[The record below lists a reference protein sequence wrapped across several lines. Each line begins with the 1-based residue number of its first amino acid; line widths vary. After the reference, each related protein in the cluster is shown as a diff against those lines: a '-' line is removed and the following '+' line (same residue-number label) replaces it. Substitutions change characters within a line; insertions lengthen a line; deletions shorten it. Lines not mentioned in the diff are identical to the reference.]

1 MKRNI
6 DLLHGNILTSLT
18 ELAVPIM
25 ATSMVQ
31 TAYSLTDMAWIGMVG
46 SDAVAAVGAAGM
58 YTWLLNGAV
67 AMAKMGGQVRVA
79 QSYGEGKVDEAVE
92 YGKGAAQLA
101 IAMAL
106 SFAVLA
112 NVFAW
117 QLVGFFHLNTASIV
131 ANAVIYLRIACG
143 MLVFSHLGQTMTG
156 LYTAVGNSRT
166 PFLANGVG
174 LALNMILDPMLILG
188 LGPFPRLGVA
198 GAAIATVT
206 AQAVVLAVL
215 LISARK
221 DSMLSRQLRIWKPTS
236 RRHFKSI
243 VRIGFP
249 TAIQDMIYCSIS
261 MYLTRFVTSWGDA
274 AVAVQRVGGQ
284 IEAISWMTAEG
295 FGTAINAFTGQNYGA
310 GNLKR
315 VKKGYTTAA
324 GLMFVWGI
332 FTSLL
337 LIFGATPI
345 FSIFIHEPEVIP
357 AGASYLR
364 ILGVCEM
371 FMCIELMTVGA
382 MSGLGRTMEA
392 SVITII
398 LTALR
403 IPMAIVLGTTSLGLD
418 GVWWALT
425 ISSIIKGIVFFIY
438 YQRIMRRWNVR

>member
-1 MKRNI
+1 
-6 DLLHGNILTSLT
+6 
-18 ELAVPIM
+18 
-25 ATSMVQ
+25 
-31 TAYSLTDMAWIGMVG
+31 
-46 SDAVAAVGAAGM
+46 
-58 YTWLLNGAV
+58 
-67 AMAKMGGQVRVA
+67 
-79 QSYGEGKVDEAVE
+79 
-92 YGKGAAQLA
+92 
-101 IAMAL
+101 
-106 SFAVLA
+106 
-112 NVFAW
+112 
-117 QLVGFFHLNTASIV
+117 
-131 ANAVIYLRIACG
+131 
-143 MLVFSHLGQTMTG
+143 
-156 LYTAVGNSRT
+156 
-166 PFLANGVG
+166 
-174 LALNMILDPMLILG
+174 
-188 LGPFPRLGVA
+188 
-198 GAAIATVT
+198 
-206 AQAVVLAVL
+206 
-215 LISARK
+215 
-221 DSMLSRQLRIWKPTS
+221 
-236 RRHFKSI
+236 
-243 VRIGFP
+243 
-249 TAIQDMIYCSIS
+249 MIYCSIS

-371 FMCIELMTVGA
+371 FMCIEP
-382 MSGLGRTMEA
+382 

-403 IPMAIVLGTTSLGLD
+403 IPMAIVLGTTALGLD

-438 YQRIMRRWNVR
+438 YQRIMRRWK